1 MRSVFF
7 AAVALTALPLLFAAC
22 GGIVDPSSN
31 QVEPFTGQIA
41 VGGRSVHG
49 FSASRTGEISVKIT
63 ALTPSSSNTF
73 VGIVWTGRA
82 SDGTCNGQ
90 LGALFGQNNLAQLN
104 VLAISAQILQ
114 GGYCLTLFDVGSFT
128 TTTSYTV
135 TVSHP

>member
-1 MRSVFF
+1 MQLRYSAALLIA
-7 AAVALTALPLLFAAC
+7 AAVSAAAC
-22 GGIVDPSSN
+22 GGIVDPSTN
-31 QVEPFTGQIA
+31 QNESFTGQIA
-41 VGGRSVHG
+41 VGGRAVHG
-49 FSASRTGEISVKIT
+49 FSASKTGEISVKIT
-63 ALTPSSSNTF
+63 ALSPSSSNTF

-104 VLAISAQILQ
+104 VPAISAQILQ

-128 TTTSYTV
+128 TTESYTV

>member
-1 MRSVFF
+1 MHLRYSAAFLVAAAF
-7 AAVALTALPLLFAAC
+7 AAAAC

-31 QVEPFTGQIA
+31 QVETFTGQIA
-41 VGGRSVHG
+41 VGGRAVHG
-49 FSASRTGEISVKIT
+49 FSAGKTGEISVKIT
-63 ALTPSSSNTF
+63 ALSPANSNTF

-104 VLAISAQILQ
+104 VPAISAQILQ

-128 TTTSYTV
+128 TTTSYSV
-135 TVSHP
+135 QVSHPM

>member
-1 MRSVFF
+1 MQLRYS
-7 AAVALTALPLLFAAC
+7 AALLIASALSAAAC
-22 GGIVDPSSN
+22 GGIVDPSTN
-31 QVEPFTGQIA
+31 QNESFTGQIA
-41 VGGRSVHG
+41 VGGRAVHG
-49 FSASRTGEISVKIT
+49 FSASKTGEISVKIT
-63 ALTPSSSNTF
+63 ALSPSSSNTF

-104 VLAISAQILQ
+104 VPAISAQILQ

-135 TVSHP
+135 LVSHP

>member
-1 MRSVFF
+1 MQLRYSAALLIA
-7 AAVALTALPLLFAAC
+7 AAVSAAAC
-22 GGIVDPSSN
+22 GGIVDPSTN
-31 QVEPFTGQIA
+31 QNESFTGQIA
-41 VGGRSVHG
+41 VGGRAVHG
-49 FSASRTGEISVKIT
+49 FSASKTGEISVKIT
-63 ALTPSSSNTF
+63 ALSPSSSNTF

-104 VLAISAQILQ
+104 VPAISAQILQ

-135 TVSHP
+135 LVSHP

>member
-1 MRSVFF
+1 MQLRF
-7 AAVALTALPLLFAAC
+7 APALLIAVLSAAAC

-104 VLAISAQILQ
+104 VPAISAQILQ
-114 GGYCLTLFDVGSFT
+114 GGYCLTLF
-128 TTTSYTV
+128 
-135 TVSHP
+135 

>member
-1 MRSVFF
+1 MQLRFSTTLLVVSV
-7 AAVALTALPLLFAAC
+7 LFASAC

-31 QVEPFTGQIA
+31 QVETFTGQIA
-41 VGGRSVHG
+41 VGGRAVHG

-63 ALTPSSSNTF
+63 ALSPASSSTF

-82 SDGTCNGQ
+82 ADGTCNGQ
-90 LGALFGQNNLAQLN
+90 LGALYGQNNLSQLN
-104 VLAISAQILQ
+104 VPAISAQILQ
-114 GGYCLTLFDVGSFT
+114 GGYCITLFDVGTFT